1 MWLDV
6 AREYT
11 ERWLHQQHIRDAVN
25 RPGMTERRFVAPVLQ
40 TFVRT
45 LPHTFRE
52 VEAADGTHVR
62 LTVSGEAGG
71 AWSLVR
77 EGQRW
82 LLGRDATEPTHASV
96 TIDQDT
102 AWRLLTKGLT
112 KDQALTRCTFEGD
125 RSLGTRVLD
134 AVAIIA

>member
-1 MWLDV
+1 
-6 AREYT
+6 
-11 ERWLHQQHIRDAVN
+11 
-25 RPGMTERRFVAPVLQ
+25 MTERRFVAPVLQ